1 MVREMNEH
9 RELIEKYL
17 LGWGVFLTNLKSGE
31 SCIIM
36 YLCKVSGC

>member
-17 LGWGVFLTNLKSGE
+17 LGWGVFFDKF
-31 SCIIM
+31 
-36 YLCKVSGC
+36 KVRGILYNNVFV